1 MRRTRLLALFLD
13 VLVCAV
19 PADLAG
25 LAVSAL
31 LWRLY
36 PRALPAL
43 PWLWAALALAAT
55 LGFLLRDASG
65 GRARRWLA
73 LEVRRADG
81 AAPGPWGSIR
91 RNLPLLVPG
100 WNLLDAW
107 PVLEDGAAARRCDRA
122 SGVRILQVT

>member
-13 VLVCAV
+13 VLVVAV

-25 LAVSAL
+25 LAATAL
-31 LWRLY
+31 VWRL
-36 PRALPAL
+36 LPGAVAGL
-43 PWLWAALALAAT
+43 PWLWAALAILATA
-55 LGFLLRDASG
+55 GFLLRDASG

-73 LEVRRADG
+73 LEARREDG
-81 AAPGPWGSIR
+81 SAPGAWGSIR

-100 WNLLDAW
+100 WNLFDAW
-107 PVLEDGAAARRCDRA
+107 PVLRDGGAARRCDRA